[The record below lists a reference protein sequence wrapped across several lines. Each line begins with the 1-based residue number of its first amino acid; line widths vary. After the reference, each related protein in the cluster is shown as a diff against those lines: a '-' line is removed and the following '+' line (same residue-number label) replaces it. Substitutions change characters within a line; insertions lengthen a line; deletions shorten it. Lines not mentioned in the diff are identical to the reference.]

1 MLYPAIIASF
11 HTFFQEVWMAEKWHK
26 VNKSEIH
33 QYYRKLYLYQAQW
46 KYNHAASL
54 LHKAHVDYGRVTFRE
69 IVSEVTYIL
78 H

>member
-1 MLYPAIIASF
+1 M
-11 HTFFQEVWMAEKWHK
+11 TEKCHK

-33 QYYRKLYLYQAQW
+33 QHYRKLHLYQTLW

-54 LHKAHVDYGRVTFRE
+54 LHKAHVDYRRATFRQ
-69 IVSEVTYIL
+69 IVSEVSYIL